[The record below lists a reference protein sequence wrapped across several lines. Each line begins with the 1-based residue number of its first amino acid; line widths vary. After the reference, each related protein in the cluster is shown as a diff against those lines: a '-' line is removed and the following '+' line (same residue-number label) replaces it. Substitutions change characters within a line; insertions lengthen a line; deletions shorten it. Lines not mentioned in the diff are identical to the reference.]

1 MLDLYILLN
10 LFEKNIPEVQEG
22 HEVQEIPNQ
31 IQKKYTFWVK
41 LYLVNHMFTV
51 IHTVTC
57 NRKINKA
64 IQAYPWSLESLLKS
78 RTESVFSAIIIR
90 MK

>member
-1 MLDLYILLN
+1 MK
-10 LFEKNIPEVQEG
+10 KNIPDVQEV

-31 IQKKYTFWVK
+31 IQKYRFWVK

-57 NRKINKA
+57 NSKNEERYPDIPSVLGIPVQIENK
-64 IQAYPWSLESLLKS
+64 
-78 RTESVFSAIIIR
+78 TCF
-90 MK
+90 